1 MPVRLPL
8 NTLRNPLKT
17 LRAHTQTSSM
27 RTPTF
32 NAHFQRNSRSPSKTR
47 CMHKKSRKRPT
58 CPRNSLNVR
67 MKPKSEKSDHSIK
80 SAADDGCISH
90 TCAAKSGLGK
100 PSPQNTIPQT
110 GHPDIWHLGTEHPGT
125 EHMPCWTHD
134 TEHLEHQTYGHM
146 AHNIKHIGH
155 MAQNMV
161 HMLDTC
167 VPLLNMDTYWFETWH
182 TY

>member
-90 TCAAKSGLGK
+90 TCAELQA
-100 PSPQNTIPQT
+100 PQNLAQANHLHRTLYPKQDT
-110 GHPDIWHLGTEHPGT
+110 LTYDTLAQNTLAQNTCHVGHMTQNTWNIKHMDTWHITSNILDTWHRT
-125 EHMPCWTHD
+125 WYTCWTHV
-134 TEHLEHQTYGHM
+134 YR
-146 AHNIKHIGH
+146 
-155 MAQNMV
+155 
-161 HMLDTC
+161 
-167 VPLLNMDTYWFETWH
+167 F
-182 TY
+182 